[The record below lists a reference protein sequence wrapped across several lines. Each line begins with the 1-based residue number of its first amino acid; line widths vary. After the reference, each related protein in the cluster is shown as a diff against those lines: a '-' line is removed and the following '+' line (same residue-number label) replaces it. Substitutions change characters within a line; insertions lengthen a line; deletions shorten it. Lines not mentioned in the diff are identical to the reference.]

1 MPPDGTTDD
10 IEADFEIL
18 EVIGA
23 HVDGMIEG
31 LTRGGAIQ
39 KTLRR
44 WLIGHAEPP
53 EDEDAQQCL
62 MAMAA
67 DLELFTPS
75 MSGRTMVD
83 RHLNA
88 NAPETPEE
96 RQAFQALG
104 AAQFRLVRI
113 IDREGPDLI
122 RLKDLVTEEKP
133 PASGRA
139 TIACGDRPARR
150 HAPVSTYER
159 FGTS

>member
-1 MPPDGTTDD
+1 MPPDRTTDD

-18 EVIGA
+18 EAIGA
-23 HVDGMIEG
+23 HVDGMIEA
-31 LTRGGAIQ
+31 LARGGAIQ

-53 EDEDAQQCL
+53 EDEDAQHCL

-75 MSGRTMVD
+75 ASGRTMVD
-83 RHLNA
+83 RYLHA

-96 RQAFQALG
+96 REAFQALG
-104 AAQFRLVRI
+104 TAQFRLVRI

-122 RLKDLVTEEKP
+122 RLKDLVTQESLLLLD
-133 PASGRA
+133 ARISIAA
-139 TIACGDRPARR
+139 TG
-150 HAPVSTYER
+150 
-159 FGTS
+159 